1 MIQVTIQLSYFRDSD
16 KSHFLSILNHKAGQ
30 EDWDRL
36 RIMSYTATDVFIV
49 CFSVM
54 EPSSFSNIEEK
65 WVPEIKQYMP
75 SVPFILIGLQT
86 DLRDNVVACKE
97 LARKRQ
103 RPVTKEE
110 GEKMS
115 RKLGARCYL
124 ECSALLNMNVK
135 QVFDTAI
142 ITYFQPHK
150 TKKNRF
156 RKFLCGWSK
165 ANELLN

>member
-1 MIQVTIQLSYFRDSD
+1 MSTLCFFELLNTG
-16 KSHFLSILNHKAGQ
+16 FLSLVDYQGLFDTAGQ

-54 EPSSFSNIEEK
+54 EPSSFSNVEEK

-75 SVPFILIGLQT
+75 SVPFLLVGTQT
-86 DLRDNVVACKE
+86 DLRDNVVAVKE

-103 RPVTKEE
+103 KPVTKEE
-110 GEKMS
+110 GERMA
-115 RKLGARCYL
+115 RRLGARCYI
-124 ECSALLNMNVK
+124 ECSALMNMNVK

-142 ITYFQPHK
+142 ITYFQPSRP
-150 TKKNRF
+150 KKNRF
-156 RKFLCGWSK
+156 RKLLCGWTR
-165 ANELLN
+165 ATEMFN